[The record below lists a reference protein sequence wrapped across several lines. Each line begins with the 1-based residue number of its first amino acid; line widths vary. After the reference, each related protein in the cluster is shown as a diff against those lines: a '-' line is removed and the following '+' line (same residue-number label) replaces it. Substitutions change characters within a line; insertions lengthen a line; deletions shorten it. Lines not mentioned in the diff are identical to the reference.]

1 VSDRGRSLIVYAI
14 AMAAVGVALAWAAY
28 LAREAL
34 LLIYVSVLLAI
45 GFGPLVWAIER
56 QRVVPIGGR
65 LPRWL
70 AILIIY
76 LVIVGV
82 LILAGALVVPPLV
95 TQAQDLWR
103 HLPQYFDQA
112 QTWLV
117 AHGLLNRRI
126 SMTEAVQQAPGSPG
140 DAVSVV
146 ASAVGNVAS
155 AVFGAITVLILTF
168 YMLVE
173 SQSLF
178 LGLARLFPRDR
189 RTRVVDASREISQKV
204 SAWLTGQLILAGAI
218 GSSTAIA
225 LYLLGVPYFY
235 VLALISA
242 IGEMIPVVGP
252 IFSAVPAILAGF
264 TVSPHTALWV
274 LIFFVLQQQAEN
286 HLLVP
291 NIMERQ
297 VGVNAVV
304 VIVALLIGGSLLG
317 IIGAVLAVPTAA
329 IVQVVISQI
338 LDERDRQAE

>member
-1 VSDRGRSLIVYAI
+1 VSERGRSLIVYAI
-14 AMAAVGVALAWAAY
+14 AMSAAGVALVWAAY

-45 GFGPLVWAIER
+45 GFGPLVRAIER
-56 QRVVPIGGR
+56 QRVVPVGGR

-70 AILIIY
+70 AILVIY
-76 LVIVGV
+76 LGIVAV
-82 LILAGALVVPPLV
+82 LVLAGALVVPPLV
-95 TQAQDLWR
+95 NQAQDLWQN
-103 HLPQYFDQA
+103 LPDYFDRA

-117 AHGLLNRRI
+117 SHGLLSHRI
-126 SMTEAVQQAPGSPG
+126 SMKEAVQRAPGSPG
-140 DAVSVV
+140 DAVGAVAVAVGSV
-146 ASAVGNVAS
+146 ASAI
-155 AVFGAITVLILTF
+155 FGAVTVLILTF

-173 SQSLF
+173 SQSLL
-178 LGLARLFPRDR
+178 LGVARLFPRESR
-189 RTRVVDASREISQKV
+189 GRVLDASREISGKV

-252 IFSAVPAILAGF
+252 IFSAVPAILAGL

-274 LIFFVLQQQAEN
+274 LLFFVVQQQAEN

-304 VIVALLIGGSLLG
+304 VIAALLIGGSLLG

-329 IVQVVISQI
+329 IVQVVIGQI